1 MQAIIPVILA
11 GGYGTR
17 LWPLSRQDM
26 PKQFYPFFNQRSLF
40 QKTCERL
47 QLLLDGNKA
56 IVVGQNDHRFL
67 LAEQLR
73 QMNWQKIP
81 IILEAQPKNTAPAI
95 AMAAWH
101 AIQLEHDPILVVVSS
116 DHLIEPIEIFHAG
129 VYQAARLAAEGKLV
143 TFGITPTHAETG
155 YGYVTVQA
163 HSATQT
169 TGYQVERFIEKPA
182 LEVAQ
187 ALLAGEQPVFWN
199 SGMFVFRASAYL
211 EALQQCA
218 PQIYQMT
225 QLAMSKA
232 QTDLDFI
239 RPDAELF
246 NQIEGD
252 SIDYAV
258 LEKVDNIALVP
269 LTLNW
274 SDVGSFSALSKQYQP
289 DLNGN
294 TVLGDVALYETAQ
307 THVHSTN
314 RLVVTLG
321 LKNTTVIETPDVV
334 LVMDNQYDQQLKMV
348 VNDLTKQGRHEIKA
362 AYRVTRPWGE
372 YETLDLGLR
381 FQVKRITVKVGAQLS
396 LQLHHHRSEHWVVVK
411 GSAKV
416 TKGEEQFLLTE
427 NQSVYIPIGTQH
439 RLENVGKIPLEI
451 IEVQSG
457 SYLGE
462 DDIVRLDDVY
472 GRLIQ
477 PEVNLA

>member
-1 MQAIIPVILA
+1 MQVIIPVILA

-26 PKQFYPFFNQRSLF
+26 PKQFYPFFNERSLF

-47 QLLLDGNKA
+47 EILLDSNQA

-73 QMNWQKIP
+73 QINWQKTP
-81 IILEAQPKNTAPAI
+81 IILENQPKNTAPAI
-95 AMAAWH
+95 AMAAWQ
-101 AIQLEHDPILVVVSS
+101 AIQLASDPILVVVSS
-116 DHLIEPIEIFHAG
+116 DHLIEPIEAFHAG
-129 VYQAARLAAEGKLV
+129 VYQAAQLAAQGKLV

-155 YGYVTVQA
+155 YGYITVQPKSGA
-163 HSATQT
+163 QA
-169 TGYQVERFIEKPA
+169 TGYAVDRFIEKPA
-182 LEVAQ
+182 LDVAE
-187 ALLAGEQPVFWN
+187 ALLASKQPVFWN
-199 SGMFVFRASAYL
+199 SGMFVFRASVYL
-211 EALQQCA
+211 EALQQHA

-225 QLAMSKA
+225 QLAMHNA
-232 QTDLDFI
+232 QIDLDFI
-239 RPDAELF
+239 RPDPALF
-246 NQIEGD
+246 NQIQGD
-252 SIDYAV
+252 SIDYAI
-258 LEKVDNIALVP
+258 LEKVNNIALVP
-269 LTLNW
+269 LTLDW
-274 SDVGSFSALSKQYQP
+274 SDVGSFSALSKQYEA
-289 DLNGN
+289 DSAGN
-294 TVLGDVALYETAQ
+294 TVLGDALLYETTQ
-307 THVHSTN
+307 SHVYSTN
-314 RLVVTLG
+314 RLIVTLG

-334 LVMDNQYDQQLKMV
+334 LVMDNHCDQQLKSV
-348 VNDLTKQGRHEIKA
+348 VQDLTKKGRHEIKT

-372 YETLDLGLR
+372 YETLDQGPR

-472 GRLIQ
+472 GRLMQ
-477 PEVNLA
+477 SEVNLA

>member
-26 PKQFYPFFNQRSLF
+26 PKQFCPFFNQRSLF

-47 QLLLDGNKA
+47 ELLLDGKKA
-56 IVVGQNDHRFL
+56 IVVGQNDHRFI

-73 QMNWQKIP
+73 QMGWQNVP
-81 IILEAQPKNTAPAI
+81 IILETQPKNTAPAI

-101 AIQLEHDPILVVVSS
+101 ALQMEQDPILVVVSS
-116 DHLIEPIEIFHAG
+116 DHLIEPKELFHAG
-129 VYQAARLAAEGKLV
+129 VYQAVQLAAEQLLV
-143 TFGITPTHAETG
+143 TFGIHPTHADTG
-155 YGYVTVQA
+155 YGYVEVA
-163 HSATQT
+163 ELLPPLAI
-169 TGYQVERFIEKPA
+169 GYQVARFVEKPS
-182 LEVAQ
+182 LEAAQ
-187 ALLAGEQPVFWN
+187 ALLAGKQPVFWN

-211 EALQQCA
+211 QALQQCA
-218 PQIYQMT
+218 PQIYQTT
-225 QLAMSKA
+225 QLAMEKS

-239 RPDAELF
+239 RPDPVLF
-246 NQIEGD
+246 NQIEGN

-258 LEKVDNIALVP
+258 LEKVKNIALVP
-269 LTLNW
+269 LKLQW
-274 SDVGSFSALSKQYQP
+274 SDVGSFSALAKQYAP

-294 TVLGDVALYETAQ
+294 TMLGDVALYDSAHC
-307 THVHSTN
+307 HVHSMG

-321 LKNTTVIETPDVV
+321 LKNTTVIETSDVV
-334 LVMDNQYDQQLKMV
+334 LVMDNGCDQQLKTV
-348 VNDLTKQGRHEIKA
+348 VADLAKQGRNEIKA
-362 AYRVTRPWGE
+362 ANLVTRPWGE
-372 YETLDLGLR
+372 YETLDQGPR
-381 FQVKRITVKVGAQLS
+381 FQVKRIMVKVGAQLS
-396 LQLHHHRSEHWVVVK
+396 LQLHHHRSEHWVIVK

-416 TKGEEQFLLTE
+416 TRGEEEFLLTE
-427 NQSVYIPIGTQH
+427 NQSVYIPIGMQH

-477 PEVNLA
+477 PEVSVV